1 MFPETWWRSNSQKHQ
16 GRAICSFLIAVFA
29 FTSILFL
36 SGCALFEE
44 RAGPKPALGPQE
56 RVYYFPIEDVWRA
69 TLMALQSPN
78 NYPLRVNNMDTGLIE
93 TDRLKGSEAWQAPH
107 ITVPYASGYS
117 SRLIIRVIK
126 GSLGRRP
133 AIKVNIRKDAKV
145 QRDFFSEP
153 ETVISDGLEEKVIL
167 YRIDREIQVERALR
181 RANLKK
187 KK

>member
-1 MFPETWWRSNSQKHQ
+1 MFPVTWWRSNNQKQ
-16 GRAICSFLIAVFA
+16 QRQAFFSFLLAVFT
-29 FTSILFL
+29 FVFVLFL

-44 RAGPKPALGPQE
+44 RVGPKPTLGPQE

-107 ITVPYASGYS
+107 VTVPYASGYS

-126 GSLGRRP
+126 GSLGKRP

-153 ETVISDGLEEKVIL
+153 ETVVSDGLEEKVIL
-167 YRIDREIQVERALR
+167 YRIEREIQVERALR
-181 RANLKK
+181 RSTLKK